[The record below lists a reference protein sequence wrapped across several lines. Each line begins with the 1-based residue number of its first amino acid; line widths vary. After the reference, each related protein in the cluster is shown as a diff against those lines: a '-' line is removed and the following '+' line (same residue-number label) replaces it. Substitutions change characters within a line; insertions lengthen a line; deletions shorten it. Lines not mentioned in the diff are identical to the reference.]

1 MKILEGFFEEKDRV
15 NLTTELVE
23 NVTKEIRK
31 HTQEE
36 YEYFVFNILDY
47 VGEFDGQLCCT
58 RNEYVELDLL
68 DKNKKIGI
76 HHQGLLLNNDK
87 VRLNYALFNIFYLMK
102 QVVLK
107 QVPDSYTCLSISLD
121 TLIEGESVDDIH
133 SFYLDLVDFLGISR
147 RHLNVYFDDETN
159 TVSYFNV

>member
-31 HTQEE
+31 HTEEE

-47 VGEFDGQLCCT
+47 VGEFDGQLCCS
-58 RNEYVELDLL
+58 RPEYVELDIF
-68 DKNKKIGI
+68 DKDKEIGI
-76 HHQGLLLNNDK
+76 HHQGLLLNKDK
-87 VRLNYALFNIFYLMK
+87 VCLYYALFNIFYLMK

-107 QVPDSYTCLSISLD
+107 QSAESI
-121 TLIEGESVDDIH
+121 
-133 SFYLDLVDFLGISR
+133 
-147 RHLNVYFDDETN
+147 
-159 TVSYFNV
+159 